1 MNRSTDCRGGDRLMR
16 ESALPLDLA
25 VRLELMVG
33 CETICVWID
42 DSGIHFRHTDGSRTE
57 GHLPWSVAIAMSL
70 IPADMPRVGTIE
82 AA

>member
-1 MNRSTDCRGGDRLMR
+1 MNRSADCRGAD
-16 ESALPLDLA
+16 PLDLA
-25 VRLELMVG
+25 VRLELLVG
-33 CETICVWID
+33 CETIRVWLD

-70 IPADMPRVGTIE
+70 VPADLPRMGTIE